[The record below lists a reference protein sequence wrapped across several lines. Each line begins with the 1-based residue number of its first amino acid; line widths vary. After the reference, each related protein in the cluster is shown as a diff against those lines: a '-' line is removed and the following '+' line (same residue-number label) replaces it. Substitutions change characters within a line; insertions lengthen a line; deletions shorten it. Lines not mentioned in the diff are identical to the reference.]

1 MSLADEIADL
11 RRRVANMIRRG
22 VVSEVRMGSPVTVR
36 VAIGNITTPFLPWIQ
51 TQSGRHMQVSN
62 PPAPG
67 DAVTVLSESGDL
79 RNGQVW
85 PGQNIDA
92 IPVPAPSEKHHIIRF
107 DDGTAVRYDREAKS
121 LTITLSEGGT
131 YRITGKGTLDG
142 PVEITDTLTVQGKT
156 QINADTKVKGNI
168 GASEE
173 ITDKTG
179 SMSGIRKIY
188 NSHNHPGDSG
198 GTTDNPN
205 QKM

>member
-1 MSLADEIADL
+1 MSLADEVADL
-11 RRRVANMIRRG
+11 RRRVANMVRRG

-36 VAIGNITTPFLPWIQ
+36 VAVGNITTPFLPWIQ

-92 IPVPAPSEKHHIIRF
+92 IPVPAPSETVHAIRF
-107 DDGTAVRYDREAKS
+107 DDGTSVCYDREAKA
-121 LTITLSEGGT
+121 LDITLAEGGK
-131 YRITGKGTLDG
+131 YRITGEGTLDG
-142 PVEITDTLTVQGKT
+142 PVEITKTLTVRGKT
-156 QINADTKVKGNI
+156 QIDADTNVKGNI
-168 GASEE
+168 GASED

-179 SMSGIRKIY
+179 SMRGIREIY
-188 NSHNHPGDSG
+188 NGHNHPGDSG
-198 GTTDNPN
+198 GSTGEPE